1 MLAGRA
7 SLLFSACDRKRLM
20 WKNGFDREESEAR
33 VVLAF
38 VWCEIGVVYVRVEIP
53 RNSRR

>member
-20 WKNGFDREESEAR
+20 WKNGVDREESEAR
-33 VVLAF
+33 VILAF